1 MGTDIYQ
8 YTALKK
14 TGSVL
19 KVLFQSGQQCGL
31 APEGDGFWVCALLSH
46 EDAYSFENPDPD
58 ADRSFGYYP
67 ACSLAK
73 LPRWGELPFEIFPSL
88 LVKNFDTD
96 LYSGLHDHVCSLGI
110 GFSVFSLSN
119 DKLTIQFQTTSD
131 GEAFRKQFHGQAA
144 WAQQDTVL
152 ECCNQ
157 PLDTPPSVYDLPE
170 SVFQSLITSAC
181 LDEVHFE
188 DKEYDEN
195 DENSYWDT
203 EAVYTLE
210 VADAAYLDHIQEG
223 DLWNGR

>member
-46 EDAYSFENPDPD
+46 EEAYSYENPDPD
-58 ADRSFGYYP
+58 ADRSFGFYP

-73 LPRWGELPFEIFPSL
+73 LPRWGELSFEAFPCL
-88 LVKNFDTD
+88 LVNNFDKD
-96 LYSGLHDHVCSLGI
+96 LYSGFHDHVRSLGI
-110 GFSVFSLSN
+110 GLSVLSLSN
-119 DKLTIQFQTTSD
+119 DKLTIQFRTTSD

-170 SVFQSLITSAC
+170 SVFQSLITSAY

-195 DENSYWDT
+195 DENRDWDT

>member
-46 EDAYSFENPDPD
+46 EEAYSYENPDPD
-58 ADRSFGYYP
+58 GDRSFGYYP

-73 LPRWGELPFEIFPSL
+73 LARWRELPFEAYPCL
-88 LVKNFDTD
+88 LVKNFDKD
-96 LYSGLHDHVCSLGI
+96 LYRSFHDHVKDLGI
-110 GFSVFSLSN
+110 RTSVTSLSY
-119 DKLTIQFQTTSD
+119 DKLTIEFQSAAD

-144 WAQQDTVL
+144 WAEQDKVI
-152 ECCNQ
+152 ECSNQ
-157 PLDTPPSVYDLPE
+157 PLNTPPCVYSMPE
-170 SVFQSLITSAC
+170 SVFKSLVTSSC

-210 VADAAYLDHIQEG
+210 MEDASYLDHIKEG

>member
-1 MGTDIYQ
+1 MY
-8 YTALKK
+8 K
-14 TGSVL
+14 
-19 KVLFQSGQQCGL
+19 
-31 APEGDGFWVCALLSH
+31 
-46 EDAYSFENPDPD
+46 SF
-58 ADRSFGYYP
+58 R
-67 ACSLAK
+67 
-73 LPRWGELPFEIFPSL
+73 
-88 LVKNFDTD
+88 
-96 LYSGLHDHVCSLGI
+96 HHVSDLGI
-110 GFSVFSLSN
+110 RTGVMSLSN
-119 DKLTIQFQTTSD
+119 DKLTIQFRTTSD